1 MKKLKKTYAI
11 YNLSEKHTA
20 FYLGKTRVNVSFM
33 GGQVTKNGVNP
44 ATFTTDN
51 PIVQLAIERSR
62 AFADGAVKLLAQY
75 QQQGEVKIG
84 RNPPRLKVA
93 GIEKPTENAVGTIPE
108 PTPAD
113 NLESNPE
120 SNPEPAPTY
129 YQVSV
134 SEPATGIAEPAS
146 HDSDAPTQGV
156 TYSGQSDEDA
166 ELIEEPES
174 GQNEEP
180 DSKVEA
186 NGKELE
192 IVEVSCKDVA
202 KQYLQEHY
210 GERPAPLR
218 TRTDIQ
224 ECAAKY
230 GITFSFV

>member
-20 FYLGKTRVNVSFM
+20 FYLGKTRVNVSFT

-84 RNPPRLKVA
+84 KNPPRPKAA
-93 GIEKPTENAVGTIPE
+93 GIENPAENAVGTIPE
-108 PTPAD
+108 PTPTD
-113 NLESNPE
+113 KVECNPE
-120 SNPEPAPTY
+120 SAPADNQAPA
-129 YQVSV
+129 
-134 SEPATGIAEPAS
+134 SEPATGIADPAS
-146 HDSDAPTQGV
+146 HDSDAPTQRV
-156 TYSGQSDEDA
+156 AYSGQSDDDPEMT
-166 ELIEEPES
+166 EGPEPGE
-174 GQNEEP
+174 NKEP
-180 DSKVEA
+180 DSDVEP